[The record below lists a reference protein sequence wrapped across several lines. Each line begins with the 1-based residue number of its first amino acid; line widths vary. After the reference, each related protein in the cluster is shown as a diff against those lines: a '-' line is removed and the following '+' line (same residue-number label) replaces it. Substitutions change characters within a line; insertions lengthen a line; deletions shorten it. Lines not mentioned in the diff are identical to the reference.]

1 YTMPARFY
9 TSQDVFDYEKE
20 AIFAKSWICVAHR
33 SELANPN
40 DYVTR
45 EIIGESVVIVRG
57 RDNVLRA
64 FFNVCPHRG
73 HQLLKGEGKAKN
85 VITCPYHAWT

>member
-1 YTMPARFY
+1 MSIQDPYFTLPRNFCANPAEAYTMPARFY

-64 FFNVCPHRG
+64 
-73 HQLLKGEGKAKN
+73 
-85 VITCPYHAWT
+85 